1 MTSSANTLRGLYLI
15 ADFDGGV
22 AEDAWLARAA
32 LALRGGVALLQYR
45 DKHATPTVRRARA
58 QALRVLS
65 GAAGV
70 PFIVNDDVAL
80 AAAID
85 ADGVHIGR
93 DDAGLARARAT
104 LGPDKLVG
112 VSCYNELARALQAA
126 AAGADYV
133 AFGSFFAS
141 RTKPQAVP
149 ANIALLRT
157 ARAQLRVPIVAI
169 GGITPENGAPL
180 IAAGAD
186 LLAVIDG
193 VFAAADPLAAVQRYT
208 RLFG

>member
-1 MTSSANTLRGLYLI
+1 MASSPHSLRGLYLI
-15 ADFDGGV
+15 ADFRPDL
-22 AEDAWLARAA
+22 AEDAWLARVA
-32 LALRGGVALLQYR
+32 LALRGGGALLQYR
-45 DKHATPTVRRARA
+45 DKHATPATRMARARA
-58 QALRVLS
+58 LRALSV
-65 GAAGV
+65 AAKV
-70 PFIVNDDVAL
+70 PLIINDDVAL

-93 DDAGLARARAT
+93 DDAALAQARTA
-104 LGPDKLVG
+104 LGPGKLIG

-149 ANIALLRT
+149 ANIALLH
-157 ARAQLRVPIVAI
+157 AAHAQLRVPIVAI

-186 LLAVIDG
+186 MLAVIDG
-193 VFAAADPLAAVQRYT
+193 VFAAADPLAAAQRYT
-208 RLFG
+208 RLFA